1 MEKMELEQ
9 VRLAYEAPKLQL
21 IALSVEDVIRT
32 SSDADG
38 GGYGDD
44 DGWFN

>member
-21 IALSVEDVIRT
+21 IVVGVEDVIRT

-38 GGYGDD
+38 GGYGGD
-44 DGWFN
+44 DGWA